1 MTKSIPTTAPNTV
14 TAPLIADVDEVLETT
29 RTVRHRLDFDRPVDP
44 AVIVRCVEIAQQAT
58 MGSNQEEWRVIAVTD
73 PARKLEIA
81 RIYREIYEEMVAA
94 PFRDADQDVL
104 DRLDP
109 ARRGDDDE
117 RDRQQRTMTGVKHLA
132 DNLER
137 VPVLTFFATRTP
149 PPPTPTGKL
158 ASGFYGSIIPFAW
171 SYQLALRSRGLGSV
185 MATAAVHRADD
196 YARLLEL
203 PEDFTLVTMIPA
215 AYTRGTDFRR
225 ARRKP
230 VGEVLRFERWGRDNG

>member
-1 MTKSIPTTAPNTV
+1 MITPPATGPVIE
-14 TAPLIADVDEVLETT
+14 DVDEVLETT
-29 RTVRHRLDFDRPVDP
+29 RTVRHRLDFDRPVDS

-73 PARKLEIA
+73 PARKREIA
-81 RIYREIYEEMVAA
+81 RIYREIYDEMVAA
-94 PFRDADQDVL
+94 PFRDADEDVL
-104 DRLDP
+104 ERLDP
-109 ARRGDDDE
+109 TRRGDEDE
-117 RDRQQRTMTGVKHLA
+117 QRRQQRTMSGVKHLA

-137 VPVLTFFATRTP
+137 VPVITFFATTAATP
-149 PPPTPTGKL
+149 PAPIGKL
-158 ASGFYGSIIPFAW
+158 ASGFYGSIIPLAW

-230 VGEVLRFERWGRDNG
+230 VDQVLRFERWGRDG

>member
-1 MTKSIPTTAPNTV
+1 MIVPPSPTAAVIPH
-14 TAPLIADVDEVLETT
+14 VDEVLETT
-29 RTVRHRLDFDRPVDP
+29 RTVRHRLDLDRPVDP

-73 PARKLEIA
+73 PERKLAIA

-94 PFRDADQDVL
+94 PFRDADRDVL
-104 DRLDP
+104 ERLDP
-109 ARRGDDDE
+109 TRRGDEDE
-117 RDRQQRTMTGVKHLA
+117 QRRQQRTMTGVKYLA

-137 VPVLTFFATRTP
+137 VPVITFFATTAVTP
-149 PPPTPTGKL
+149 PAPTGKL
-158 ASGFYGSIIPFAW
+158 ASGFYGSIIPLAW

-230 VGEVLRFERWGRDNG
+230 VEEILRFERWGRDNG

>member
-158 ASGFYGSIIPFAW
+158 ASGFYGSIIPLAW

>member
-1 MTKSIPTTAPNTV
+1 MIPQVPTPDTG
-14 TAPLIADVDEVLETT
+14 PLIDDVDLVLETT
-29 RTVRHRLDFDRPVDP
+29 RTVRHRLDLERPVDP

-58 MGSNQEEWRVIAVTD
+58 MGSNQEEWRVVAVTD
-73 PARKLEIA
+73 PERKREVA
-81 RIYREIYEEMVAA
+81 RIYRAIYEEMVAA
-94 PFRDADQDVL
+94 PFRDADPDVL
-104 DRLDP
+104 ERLDP
-109 ARRGDDDE
+109 TRRGDADE
-117 RDRQQRTMTGVKHLA
+117 QRRQERTMSGVKHLA

-137 VPVLTFFATRTP
+137 VPVIAFFATTTP

-196 YARLLEL
+196 YARLLAL

-230 VGEVLRFERWGRDNG
+230 VEQVMRFERWGRDNG

>member
-1 MTKSIPTTAPNTV
+1 MIPQVPTPDTG
-14 TAPLIADVDEVLETT
+14 PLIDDVDLVLETT
-29 RTVRHRLDFDRPVDP
+29 RTVRHRLDLERPVDP

-58 MGSNQEEWRVIAVTD
+58 MGSNQEEWRVVAVTD
-73 PARKLEIA
+73 PERKREVA

-94 PFRDADQDVL
+94 PFRDADPDVL
-104 DRLDP
+104 ERLDP
-109 ARRGDDDE
+109 TRRGDADE
-117 RDRQQRTMTGVKHLA
+117 QRRQERTMSGVKHLA

-137 VPVLTFFATRTP
+137 VPVIAFFATTTP

-196 YARLLEL
+196 YARLLAL

-230 VGEVLRFERWGRDNG
+230 VEQVMRFERWGRDNG

>member
-1 MTKSIPTTAPNTV
+1 MIVPPSPTAAVIP
-14 TAPLIADVDEVLETT
+14 DVDEVLETT
-29 RTVRHRLDFDRPVDP
+29 RTVRHRLDLDRPVDR

-94 PFRDADQDVL
+94 PFRDADADVL
-104 DRLDP
+104 ERLDP
-109 ARRGDDDE
+109 TRRGDEDE
-117 RDRQQRTMTGVKHLA
+117 QRRQQRTMSGVKYLA

-137 VPVLTFFATRTP
+137 VPVITFFATTTP
-149 PPPTPTGKL
+149 PPPAPTGKL
-158 ASGFYGSIIPFAW
+158 ASGFYGSIIPLAW
-171 SYQLALRSRGLGSV
+171 SFQLALRSRGLGSV

-196 YARLLEL
+196 YGRLLEL
-203 PEDFTLVTMIPA
+203 PKDFTLVTMIPA

-230 VGEVLRFERWGRDNG
+230 VEEILRFERWGRDNG